1 MLPFKRN
8 VQKLQKQASDT
19 LSNFYFLF
27 VCQWI
32 QIWKIETYVW
42 KSPNGKVIVD
52 NNTPKKLKY
61 SFKKSKEEEC
71 EKTHNIVFLKTHK
84 VYMKKNV
91 KNKLCT
97 IYIICN
103 AMNSSV
109 PAAPYKIFYCAL
121 EKKIIWTLQCLA

>member
-1 MLPFKRN
+1 M
-8 VQKLQKQASDT
+8 
-19 LSNFYFLF
+19 
-27 VCQWI
+27 CQWI

-52 NNTPKKLKY
+52 NNTPKKKY
-61 SFKKSKEEEC
+61 SFKKSKKEEC

-84 VYMKKNV
+84 VHIY
-91 KNKLCT
+91 